1 MPVLPA
7 PASNC
12 SSQSPGAAVTIETAS
27 NAQAP
32 LGGHKRMLRRT
43 QGAGREQGRAPPK
56 HPKLGTVRGGGGCS
70 NAGGVWLQAERWLAE
85 LTVHFT
91 ARRESSEVIGRI
103 LLQSFVLLCPAL

>member
-1 MPVLPA
+1 M
-7 PASNC
+7 
-12 SSQSPGAAVTIETAS
+12 ETAS

-32 LGGHKRMLRRT
+32 LGGHERMLRRT
-43 QGAGREQGRAPPK
+43 QGAGREQAGL
-56 HPKLGTVRGGGGCS
+56 HQTTPKLGTARGGGRCS

-91 ARRESSEVIGRI
+91 ARGESGEVIGRI

>member
-32 LGGHKRMLRRT
+32 LGGHEKMLRCT
-43 QGAGREQGRAPPK
+43 QGAGREQAGLHQTTPK
-56 HPKLGTVRGGGGCS
+56 FGGQHGAEGDAAMQEVFGCRLS
-70 NAGGVWLQAERWLAE
+70 AGW
-85 LTVHFT
+85 
-91 ARRESSEVIGRI
+91 
-103 LLQSFVLLCPAL
+103 QS